1 MTPFALLGI
10 LAAATVIA
18 AMLQRIFRRRLE
30 TRLGQLAT
38 TWRMNYSPRD
48 HLRLTAKISR
58 SFPIPGAARINI
70 GDVIY
75 GLDADRYRYVFT
87 AHYTIGAMQTKR
99 RVARAGCF
107 TEPKDRD
114 GSGELSPA
122 ILAPAELPLL
132 EQYQRLGPHVREG
145 NS

>member
-10 LAAATVIA
+10 LAAVTVIA
-18 AMLQRIFRRRLE
+18 LMTQRIIRRRLE
-30 TRLGQLAT
+30 GRLGQLAK

-58 SFPIPGAARINI
+58 SFPIPGAARIDI

-75 GLDADRYRYVFT
+75 GLDADRYRYIFT

-99 RVARAGCF
+99 RIARAGCF
-107 TEPKDRD
+107 TEPKERD
-114 GSGELSPA
+114 GVIELSPA
-122 ILAPAELPLL
+122 ILAPADLPLL
-132 EQYQRLGPHVREG
+132 EQYQRLGPRLREAT
-145 NS
+145 

>member
-1 MTPFALLGI
+1 LLGI
-10 LAAATVIA
+10 VAAATAIG
-18 AMLQRIFRRRLE
+18 LITQRMFRRRLE
-30 TRLGQLAT
+30 ARLGQLAS

-75 GLDADRYRYVFT
+75 GLEADRYRYFFT

-107 TEPKDRD
+107 SEPKERD
-114 GSGELSPA
+114 GLVELSPA
-122 ILAPAELPLL
+122 ILAPADLPLL
-132 EQYQRLGPHVREG
+132 EQYRRLGPRVGERDA
-145 NS
+145 